1 MFIESMNGSIV
12 EMVVSDPTLTDPTK
26 ITLEEKW
33 NQLKKYIEISKMED
47 LQENGKIDPDTYLTC
62 DANWGFDL
70 ALIWVRDF
78 MDELETND
86 HKRA

>member
-1 MFIESMNGSIV
+1 
-12 EMVVSDPTLTDPTK
+12 
-26 ITLEEKW
+26 
-33 NQLKKYIEISKMED
+33 MED